1 MPNSLLAARAK
12 HAGTVR
18 HHGPD
23 SPQAQNARREL
34 AEAQITTY
42 IERVVAEAPPLTPA
56 QRDRISALLRG
67 GDDHAA

>member
-1 MPNSLLAARAK
+1 MHKPLLAARAK

-34 AEAQITTY
+34 AEAQIATY
-42 IERVVAEAPPLTPA
+42 IERVVAEAPPLTPE
-56 QRDRISALLRG
+56 QRDRIAAILRG
-67 GDDHAA
+67 GDSA